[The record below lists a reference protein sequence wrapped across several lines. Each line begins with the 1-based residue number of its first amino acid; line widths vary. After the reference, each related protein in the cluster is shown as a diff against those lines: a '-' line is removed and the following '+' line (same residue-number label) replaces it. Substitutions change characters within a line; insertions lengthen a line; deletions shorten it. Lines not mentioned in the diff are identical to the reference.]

1 VREWLLIFCAS
12 QICSG
17 DVSTVQ
23 VSEGQCRAAIEV
35 AREMRERI
43 AGEIDV
49 GARERWEGV
58 RAICIAPDGKTRL
71 DSSAGSDASK
81 TQSK

>member
-12 QICSG
+12 QICAG
-17 DVSTVQ
+17 DISMEQ

-35 AREMRERI
+35 ARELREKI
-43 AGEIDV
+43 AGDIQV
-49 GARERWEGV
+49 GAMEAWQGA

-71 DSSAGSDASK
+71 DSGAGAEAPKD
-81 TQSK
+81 QSK